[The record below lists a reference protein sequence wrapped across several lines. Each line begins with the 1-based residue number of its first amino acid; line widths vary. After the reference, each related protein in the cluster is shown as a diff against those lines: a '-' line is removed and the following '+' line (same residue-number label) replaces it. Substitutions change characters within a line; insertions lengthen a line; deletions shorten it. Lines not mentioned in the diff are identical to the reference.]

1 MKFTAIKF
9 GRSPADILKR
19 MPQVT
24 SFFDLRTFSI
34 AFLVPFLLCSVGA
47 TVIFFLASDELST
60 KESGFP
66 VEISG
71 APIGFLD
78 IKVEDTHIDA
88 APLKPDETASPA
100 EHGGHAAAETITEE
114 PLPTVVAQ
122 PTDKPDGL
130 FEQTPFGDVP
140 IIRQSDKASVSSV
153 YKMPFVPDVSAKG
166 IISVVLLNYGLSDRV
181 TASLLSKTPKEV
193 TFVVSPYASELQN
206 KIDLARTSGHEVWI
220 QAIIQGAN
228 FGTDDTG
235 PLTMLSG
242 LNTTQNNIRL
252 LQTLSL
258 GHGYAGVVF
267 ENDPDFKDSPS
278 GLQDIMAF
286 LGSHGLALSTASSS
300 TMVSDLGRSMNVNY
314 VPASLLISSDM
325 TEAGVRKSL
334 EAAQTLANKN
344 YFAVVYAYPTAA
356 TLSVLKTWPDE
367 LKASAIQLAPLS
379 VVHDKFSHTSSAVS
393 HDGE

>member
-9 GRSPADILKR
+9 RRPPADILKR
-19 MPQVT
+19 MLQVT
-24 SFFDLRTFSI
+24 SFFDRRSFAI
-34 AFLVPFLLCSVGA
+34 AFLVPFILSLIGA
-47 TVIFFLASDELST
+47 IVIFFLAGDELAT
-60 KESGFP
+60 KDSGFP

-88 APLKPDETASPA
+88 APLKPDETTPPPQHGEQPPA
-100 EHGGHAAAETITEE
+100 DMVAEQ
-114 PLPTVVAQ
+114 PLPAIAAK

-140 IIRQSDKASVSSV
+140 IIRQSDKASIYSV

-193 TFVVSPYASELQN
+193 SFVLSPYASELQN
-206 KIDLARTSGHEVWI
+206 KIDLARAAGHEVWL
-220 QAIIQGAN
+220 QAIIQGDN

-258 GHGYAGVVF
+258 GYGYTGVVF
-267 ENDPDFKDSPS
+267 ENAPDFKDSPS

-286 LGSHGLALSTASSS
+286 LGSHGLALSTAAPSNLV
-300 TMVSDLGRSMNVNY
+300 TDLSNSMNVSY
-314 VPASLLISSDM
+314 VPASLLISADM
-325 TEAGVRKSL
+325 GEADVRKSL
-334 EAAQTLANKN
+334 GDALALANKN
-344 YFAVVYAYPTAA
+344 YFAVIYAYPTAA
-356 TLSVLKTWPDE
+356 TLSVLKSWPSE
-367 LKASAIQLAPLS
+367 LRASAIQLAPLS
-379 VVHDKFSHTSSAVS
+379 VVHDKFLHSSNAAS